1 VSRSPYTELY
11 RSKLEQASEIMREI
25 GLDAWLI
32 FVRETALNPDPI
44 TELLWDFAVV
54 WPGAFIITAD
64 GERIATG
71 VSHDAPTLE
80 ESALFTEVV
89 PFAKVPEETLPE
101 IIARLDPQS
110 IALNYSEEDVS
121 SDGLS
126 VGLYRRLQRMFAE
139 TPFPARFTS
148 AEQLIGHLRQRKLPG
163 ELALMRNAV
172 DIAGELFDQF
182 TDQVRIGMSE
192 TDMARIFLDEVQR
205 RGITTSW
212 DPGHCPNLN
221 AGPET
226 GRGHV
231 GPLPQVTLARGDI
244 MNVDFGVVVE
254 GYASDQQRVWYAL
267 RSGESDAPAEV
278 KRHFYAVRDAIRAAF
293 AALKPGALGWEVDDA
308 ARRFITGAGYPE
320 YMHAVGHNVGR
331 YCHDGGVTILG
342 PRWPSYGSRAFGP
355 VEPGMVVTLELG
367 VWIEEYGY
375 FGLEEQALV
384 TEKGAEWFSPPQDEL
399 ILINA

>member
-1 VSRSPYTELY
+1 M
-11 RSKLEQASEIMREI
+11 QEI

-54 WPGAFIITAD
+54 WPGAFVITAD
-64 GERIATG
+64 GQRIATG

-80 ESALFTEVV
+80 ESGLFTEVV
-89 PFAKVPEETLPE
+89 PFAKVPEETLPD
-101 IIARLDPQS
+101 IISRLDPKS

-126 VGLYRRLQRMFAE
+126 VGLYRRLQSMFAD
-139 TPFPARFTS
+139 TVYPDRFTS
-148 AEQLIGHLRQRKLPG
+148 AEQLIGHLRQRKLPA
-163 ELALMRNAV
+163 ELDLMKKAV
-172 DIAGELFDQF
+172 NTAVEIFDLF
-182 TDQVRIGMSE
+182 TAQVRTGMTE
-192 TDMARIFLDEVQR
+192 TEMAQIYLDEVKR

-212 DPGHCPNLN
+212 DPGHCPDLN
-221 AGPET
+221 AGPQT

-231 GPLPQVTLARGDI
+231 GPLPHVTLEPGHA
-244 MNVDFGVVVE
+244 MNVDFGVVVD

-267 RSGESDAPAEV
+267 RPGESAAPAAV
-278 KRHFYAVRDAIRAAF
+278 KTHFYAVRDAIRSAF
-293 AALKPGALGWEVDDA
+293 AALKPGALGWQVDDA
-308 ARRFITGAGYPE
+308 ARSFITNAGYPE

-367 VWIEEYGY
+367 VWSDDYGY
-375 FGLEEQALV
+375 IGLEEQALV
-384 TEKGAEWFSPPQDEL
+384 TEDGAEWFSPPQDEP
-399 ILINA
+399 ILIASSG